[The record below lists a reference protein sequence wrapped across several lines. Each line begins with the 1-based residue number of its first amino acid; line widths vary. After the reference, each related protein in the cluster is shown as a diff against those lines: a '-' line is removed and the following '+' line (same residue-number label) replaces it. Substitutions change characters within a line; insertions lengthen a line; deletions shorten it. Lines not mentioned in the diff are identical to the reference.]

1 MKTIHTV
8 LTEDSGHLT
17 QNLVRSELLSQRGVA
32 AVSVEPTRNRLSVE
46 YDPTVVDG
54 CDAPADHAPLR
65 RMRRTGGLQNDG
77 AAAWRRLRARSTP
90 DDDHDQR
97 MVRNP
102 KGRKT
107 RCRFARSGAT
117 TWTATP
123 TFLDSLSP
131 PSRALL
137 VPRRRLHA

>member
-54 CDAPADHAPLR
+54 ATLLLI
-65 RMRRTGGLQNDG
+65 MRRYGVCAEP
-77 AAAWRRLRARSTP
+77 AAPPPVAHLG
-90 DDDHDQR
+90 
-97 MVRNP
+97 
-102 KGRKT
+102 KG
-107 RCRFARSGAT
+107 
-117 TWTATP
+117 
-123 TFLDSLSP
+123 
-131 PSRALL
+131 
-137 VPRRRLHA
+137 